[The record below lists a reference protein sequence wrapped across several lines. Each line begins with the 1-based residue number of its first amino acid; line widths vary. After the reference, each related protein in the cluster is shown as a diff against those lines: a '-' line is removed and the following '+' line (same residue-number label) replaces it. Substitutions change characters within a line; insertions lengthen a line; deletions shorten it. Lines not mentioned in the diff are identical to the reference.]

1 MGSEVDNLWNI
12 WSCADLKHLKEQ
24 CESLKP
30 NVLNA
35 SGRRGR
41 VFESR
46 HSDFWERHLKAL
58 YH

>member
-12 WSCADLKHLKEQ
+12 WSCVDLKHLKEQ

-46 HSDFWERHLKAL
+46 HSDF
-58 YH
+58 